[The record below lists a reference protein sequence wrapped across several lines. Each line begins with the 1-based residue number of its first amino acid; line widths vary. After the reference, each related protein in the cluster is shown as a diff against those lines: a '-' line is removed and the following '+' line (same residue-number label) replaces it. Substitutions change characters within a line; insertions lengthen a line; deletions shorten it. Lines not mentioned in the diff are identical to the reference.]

1 MTAAEAKLES
11 AWRSLPPIIRAKIE
25 RATDWGE
32 FTVCLCKSLTPD
44 VFVLND
50 INTILLKLQLLG
62 YKTEYNKVDI
72 DDPNA
77 IGITTDTKLTIKW

>member
-11 AWRSLPPIIRAKIE
+11 TWRSLPPIIRARIE
-25 RATDWGE
+25 RATAWGE
-32 FTVCLCKSLTPD
+32 FTAYFCKSLTPD

-62 YKTEYNKVDI
+62 YKTEYSKVDI
-72 DDPNA
+72 ENE
-77 IGITTDTKLTIKW
+77 TDVVSTETQLIISW